1 MINPSIY
8 SETEK
13 IPLHGREKQ
22 EVERYF
28 LRLKI
33 LLRNIS
39 PYIYISVPFTKFKGM
54 QNKK

>member
-1 MINPSIY
+1 M
-8 SETEK
+8 
-13 IPLHGREKQ
+13 HGREKQ

-39 PYIYISVPFTKFKGM
+39 PYIYIYICAVHKVQGYAKEKI
-54 QNKK
+54 ND

>member
-1 MINPSIY
+1 M
-8 SETEK
+8 
-13 IPLHGREKQ
+13 HGREKQ

-39 PYIYISVPFTKFKGM
+39 PYIYMSVPFTKFKGM